1 MAMRRRDFLKTAGSF
16 VATAS
21 LGGLLGCGDDDEG
34 APRRDGGQAD
44 GGTDGGVMR
53 RRYAFAQGVAS
64 GDPRPSSVM
73 LWTRVQADDG
83 SDDPVALVL
92 EVATDEQFTE
102 RVLEQDVEAT
112 HASDHTVRVLVEG
125 LSPDTVYYYRFTAD
139 RDRSRVGRTWTA
151 PEPDADTA
159 VRFAWASC
167 QDYSAG
173 FYGAYRKLINDDIAA
188 STADQLRFV
197 LHVGDFVYETRGE
210 EFQMALDGN
219 LQPIV
224 LEDREGNRRVL
235 PAFPSGGGTINGGG
249 TFARTL
255 ADYRHLYK
263 TFLTDRDLQDAR
275 ARWPFVC
282 TWDDHEFSNDNWQT
296 QANYTAEDGSD
307 EPSQRRKVAANQ
319 AWFEYIPAILSDA
332 EELDGV
338 PPAARDFEPTTVDD
352 AMYTDAVDVDEP
364 NNASALASITIYRR
378 LRFGRHVDLLVTDAR
393 SYRSDHALAEE
404 TTVGNPLVF
413 HPRSG
418 LSLEAINT
426 IDAGNT
432 ANGGDPPATVAGF
445 ENTRTESP
453 PGTIL
458 GAEQKQWWK
467 DAMAASSAT
476 FKVWGNALPLSRLRL
491 DSSDVELF
499 AADLVLSADAWDGYP
514 SERRELTT
522 FLRDKGIRNVIS
534 LSGDH
539 HAHIVGLIHDD
550 FDAPTQVPVMV
561 DFTAAGI
568 SSLPQWA
575 EIAGAIETAVSPA
588 LAEVIAPVLK
598 LILYDATPFGGGK
611 GVVNLNT
618 LLRYG
623 SAAGNV
629 AAATHD
635 IAMIE
640 AARNPDVNP
649 HLRYVDTGANGY
661 GIATIDGDAARIEL
675 VTIERPVRDRGDD
688 GARVRG
694 TAAFVVARVD
704 DGDTVALDEPELT
717 GDKPFPLA

>member
-1 MAMRRRDFLKTAGSF
+1 MRRRDFLKTAGSF

-21 LGGLLGCGDDDEG
+21 MGGLLGCGDDDG
-34 APRRDGGQAD
+34 DGGQPRDAGPPDAGRDGGIA
-44 GGTDGGVMR
+44 
-53 RRYAFAQGVAS
+53 RRYAFPHGVAS

-92 EVATDEQFTE
+92 EVATDERFAE
-102 RVLEQDVEAT
+102 RVLDQEVEAT
-112 HASDHTVRVLVEG
+112 RASDHTVRVLVEG
-125 LSPDTVYYYRFTAD
+125 LSPDTIYYYRFSAGA
-139 RDRSRVGRTWTA
+139 DRSRVGRTWTA

-159 VRFAWASC
+159 IRFAWVSC
-167 QDYSAG
+167 QDYSSG
-173 FYGAYRKLINDDIAA
+173 FYGGYRKLINDDVDAPAA
-188 STADQLRFV
+188 ERLRFV
-197 LHVGDFVYETRGE
+197 LHVGDFIYETRDE
-210 EFQMALDGN
+210 EFQMALDEN
-219 LQPIV
+219 LEPV
-224 LEDREGNRRVL
+224 MLADREGNRRFI
-235 PAFPSGGGTINGGG
+235 PAFPSGGGTPSAGG
-249 TFARTL
+249 TYAQTL
-255 ADYRHLYK
+255 DDYRHIYK
-263 TFLTDRDLQDAR
+263 SFLRDPDLQEAR

-282 TWDDHEFSNDNWQT
+282 TWDDHEFSNDCWQT
-296 QANYTAEDGSD
+296 QANYTPQDGSD
-307 EPSQRRKVAANQ
+307 EPSQRRRVDASQ

-332 EELDGV
+332 EEVDGV
-338 PPAARDFEPTTVDD
+338 TPAARDFEPTTVED
-352 AMYTDAVDVDEP
+352 APYTDVIDVDEP
-364 NNASALASITIYRR
+364 NNASAIASITIYRR
-378 LRFGRHVDLLVTDAR
+378 LRFGRHVDLLVTDTR

-404 TTVGNPLVF
+404 TTVDNPLVF
-413 HPRSG
+413 HPRAG
-418 LSLEAINT
+418 LSLEAVNT

-445 ENTRTESP
+445 ENRRVDSP

-467 DAMAASSAT
+467 DVMAASDAT
-476 FKVWGNALPLSRLRL
+476 FKVWGNSVPLSRLRL
-491 DSSDVELF
+491 DSTEVDLF

-514 SERRELTT
+514 SERRELMT
-522 FLRDKGIRNVIS
+522 FLRDEGIRNVIS

-539 HAHIVGLIHDD
+539 HAHIAGLIHDD
-550 FDAPTQVPVMV
+550 FDAETQTPVMV
-561 DFTAAGI
+561 DFAAAGI

-575 EIAGAIETAVSPA
+575 EIAGAIETAVSPD
-588 LAEVIAPVLK
+588 LAEVVEPVLK
-598 LILYDATPFGGGK
+598 LIFYDATEHGGGK
-611 GVVNLNT
+611 AVVNLNT

-661 GIATIDGDAARIEL
+661 GIASFDADAARIEL
-675 VTIERPVRDRGDD
+675 VTIERPVRDRGED
-688 GARVRG
+688 GAELRG

-704 DGDTVALDEPELT
+704 EGDTLALDEPELT
-717 GDKPFPLA
+717 GSKPFPLE